1 MGTETARGPPGE
13 IQVQNQGGIR
23 LKEIKTKPEV
33 IRPKERGN
41 VARAP
46 KTAMHRVWLQAKEK
60 LAAESREAAVPA
72 SQEEAGNA
80 PAGSAEEQLQSA
92 VGTAA
97 ERVTH
102 GVSGEVRKRLPVHG
116 TKETVE
122 PPYQAGG
129 QESTKA
135 IPSQP
140 CERGREL
147 ARTRSSDRREES
159 RMRTKEIRAWKAEEH
174 GNAVR
179 TQSVRSTQA
188 SLPRP
193 TDR

>member
-135 IPSQP
+135 IAALRKRQ
-140 CERGREL
+140 G
-147 ARTRSSDRREES
+147 TRADKIIRPPRR
-159 RMRTKEIRAWKAEEH
+159 KQ
-174 GNAVR
+174 NA
-179 TQSVRSTQA
+179 
-188 SLPRP
+188 
-193 TDR
+193 D